1 MSFIKNDLF
10 KIILP
15 KSDLI
20 YKKEITDIKT
30 LNVTNFYKESPFPN
44 YKFDDNKGTI
54 LEKGNK
60 NYLTSKFKDF
70 IGYKKNV
77 LEVGCGTGQ
86 LAMYFAMGTN
96 NNVLGLDPTIESL
109 LIAQNFAKKNDVN
122 NIEFI
127 NSDIFDD
134 VLKEEVFDFIWCN
147 GVLHHTKNP
156 YLAFEILIKS
166 LKKNGYVLIGLYNKI
181 GRIRTIFRKYLY
193 KIFGKIILNL
203 LDPTL
208 RNLKEN
214 SDEKRAWI
222 RDQYMHPI
230 ESLHSLD
237 EVLKWF
243 DKNNIQF
250 ISSIP
255 SCNLDQDDDLF
266 TKKSRGNFFSR
277 IISQITMIFN
287 SLGSDGGLFIII
299 GKKNN

>member
-1 MSFIKNDLF
+1 MNFF
-10 KIILP
+10 KQILP

-20 YKKEITDIKT
+20 YKKEVKDIKT

-44 YKFDDNKGTI
+44 YKLDDNKGTI

-86 LAMYFAMGTN
+86 LAMYFAIGTN

-156 YLAFEILIKS
+156 YVAFEILIKS

-230 ESLHSLD
+230 ERLHTLD

-243 DKNNIQF
+243 KENNINF
-250 ISSIP
+250 INSIP
-255 SCNLDQDDDLF
+255 SCDFDEDYEDLF
-266 TKKSRGNFFSR
+266 EKKSKGNLYSR
-277 IISQITMIFN
+277 IINQISMIFS
-287 SLGSDGGLFIII
+287 SLGSDGGLFIVI
-299 GKKNN
+299 GKKNE